1 MSIKYQWVWYTI
13 GGDMLFF
20 ILYFKNSDK
29 AIFADLNNNCVKND
43 FVLNKAEYPNTFTVV
58 KSLLLKY
65 QPNYSRQYW
74 SQGAGN
80 QLMFTQRGKTVD
92 YEVKAK

>member
-1 MSIKYQWVWYTI
+1 
-13 GGDMLFF
+13 MLFF

-65 QPNYSRQYW
+65 QPNYSRQY
-74 SQGAGN
+74 
-80 QLMFTQRGKTVD
+80 
-92 YEVKAK
+92 